1 MDSGSDHWLD
11 MLMRRSFLVD
21 ISNRLF
27 NQRNDFS
34 IRHAWYHF
42 HANERH
48 VALSFLRAECAL
60 FTEGCKTLFTFFF
73 IPTIPL
79 DEVGK
84 YVECQRCRQQFNVD
98 VLEWTGGSSI
108 TPPPTLQTH
117 SSPSALPALAR
128 PSTPPP
134 LMANQRAGM
143 ANAYIQYRGNSAA
156 TSSLVLG
163 IIGLVTSLFI
173 CPSIVLVILSI
184 VFGII
189 GLVNVKNGKGTI
201 AGKGKSIAGISCSVA
216 GLIVI
221 ALMFKSVKDAPP
233 SASPAKLS
241 AFQTAESHLSSSSA
255 SYGYGNNEQA
265 KELANK
271 LAEMMQSMDAA
282 AFTSK
287 KPTAKSK
294 KYVVHCELRAWFC
307 RMMVHF

>member
-1 MDSGSDHWLD
+1 
-11 MLMRRSFLVD
+11 MRRSFLVD

-143 ANAYIQYRGNSAA
+143 ANAYIQYRGNS
-156 TSSLVLG
+156 SIEEIQRRLHHWSWVLLG
-163 IIGLVTSLFI
+163 
-173 CPSIVLVILSI
+173 
-184 VFGII
+184 
-189 GLVNVKNGKGTI
+189 
-201 AGKGKSIAGISCSVA
+201 
-216 GLIVI
+216 
-221 ALMFKSVKDAPP
+221 
-233 SASPAKLS
+233 
-241 AFQTAESHLSSSSA
+241 
-255 SYGYGNNEQA
+255 
-265 KELANK
+265 
-271 LAEMMQSMDAA
+271 
-282 AFTSK
+282 
-287 KPTAKSK
+287 
-294 KYVVHCELRAWFC
+294 W
-307 RMMVHF
+307 